1 MRRYLVMGS
10 AVTASLAFLLAL
22 AGWGSPA
29 SAEPYTPA
37 LPTSCRVSVPTKV
50 VGARVV
56 VRVQVSV
63 AGSVQPRGTVTVGVD
78 DHFSKKVR
86 YDGVAVEVRG
96 PRLAAGEHRA
106 RAVFVPDDPAR
117 FSGCRDSVRFSVGAV
132 RGSGQAGAGGL
143 PNTGGPHLGFL
154 LAGVGL
160 VATGGGLVGRGRRAA
175 S

>member
-1 MRRYLVMGS
+1 M
-10 AVTASLAFLLAL
+10 TASLAFLLAL

-29 SAEPYTPA
+29 SADPYTPA
-37 LPTSCRVSVPTKV
+37 LPTSCRVSVPPKV

-117 FSGCRDSVRFSVGAV
+117 FSGCRDSVRFHIGAQ
-132 RGSGQAGAGGL
+132 RGSGQAGGL

-160 VATGGGLVGRGRRAA
+160 VVTGGGLVERGRRRA
-175 S
+175 